1 MSANLLEVRNVSR
14 EYRRGG
20 LFSRQTLMA
29 VDRVS
34 FVLDERPQIFSV
46 VGESGSG
53 KTTLARMVLR
63 LVEPSSGE
71 ITLAGRP
78 LAGRAE
84 NRLDDIELRRLV
96 QPIFQ
101 NPFEAFSAYLPVEE
115 YLRRTALNLRVAE
128 DGQKVDAVVDEALR
142 SVGLSLERIRGK
154 YIRQFS
160 GGELQRVSVA
170 RALIP
175 NPRLIVA
182 DEPVSMVDASLRM
195 SIVNLFKD
203 IVEQKGVSFIYIT
216 HDLSTAYYLS
226 DQVSIM
232 NKGQV
237 IERGHPRKILAHPS
251 HDYTRELMAAVPG
264 ITERWPEIASINQKW
279 PRDDA
284 RPRRVA
290 HDA

>member
-1 MSANLLEVRNVSR
+1 
-14 EYRRGG
+14 
-20 LFSRQTLMA
+20 
-29 VDRVS
+29 
-34 FVLDERPQIFSV
+34 V

-128 DGQKVDAVVDEALR
+128 GGQKVDAVVDEALR
-142 SVGLSLERIRGK
+142 SVGLSLERVKGK

-195 SIVNLFKD
+195 SIVNLFKE

-232 NKGQV
+232 SKGQV
-237 IERGHPRKILAHPS
+237 IEKGHPREILAHPS
-251 HDYTRELMAAVPG
+251 PGLHARAPGRRPGHRGTVARDRGDRPAMA
-264 ITERWPEIASINQKW
+264 
-279 PRDDA
+279 
-284 RPRRVA
+284 PRRGA
-290 HDA
+290 PATSRHRTHKQLSDPREDRMQPHGTTRKARRG